1 MAITEVTDQ
10 NFNEVVLQSDIPV
23 MVDLWA
29 AWCGPCKMIHP
40 IIEEISQEY
49 EGKALMVKLD
59 VDTNKETALK
69 FGIRNIPTVLYIKNG
84 EVVDKQVGAV
94 PKKKFIAKLE
104 PIL

>member
-10 NFNEVVLQSDIPV
+10 NFNERVLQSDIPV

-40 IIEEISQEY
+40 IIDEIAQEY

-59 VDTNKETALK
+59 VDSNKETAIK
-69 FGIRNIPTVLYIKNG
+69 YGIRNIPTVLFIKNG
-84 EVVDKQVGAV
+84 ELVDKQVGAV
-94 PKKKFIAKLE
+94 PKKKFIEKLE

>member
-1 MAITEVTDQ
+1 MALTEVTDQ
-10 NFNEVVLQSDIPV
+10 TFNEIVLQSDIPV

-40 IIEEISQEY
+40 IIEEMAQEF

-59 VDTNKETALK
+59 VDSNKETAK
-69 FGIRNIPTVLYIKNG
+69 KYGIRNIPTVLFIKNG
-84 EVVDKQVGAV
+84 ELVDKQVGAV

>member
-10 NFNEVVLQSDIPV
+10 NFNEIVLQSDIPV

-59 VDTNKETALK
+59 VDINKETALK
-69 FGIRNIPTVLYIKNG
+69 YGIRNIPTVLFIKNG
-84 EVVDKQVGAV
+84 ELVDKQVGAV
-94 PKKKFIAKLE
+94 PKKKFIEKLE

>member
-10 NFNEVVLQSDIPV
+10 NFNEIVLQSDIPV

-40 IIEEISQEY
+40 IIDEIAQEY
-49 EGKALMVKLD
+49 EGKALMVQLD

-69 FGIRNIPTVLYIKNG
+69 YGIRNIPTVLFIKNG
-84 EVVDKQVGAV
+84 ELVDKQVGAV
-94 PKKKFIAKLE
+94 PKKKFIEKLE

>member
-1 MAITEVTDQ
+1 MAVVEVTDQ
-10 NFNEVVLQSDIPV
+10 NFDDVVLKSKIPV

-40 IIEEISQEY
+40 IIEELAE
-49 EGKALMVKLD
+49 EFDGKALMTKLD
-59 VDTNKETALK
+59 VDTNRETAMK
-69 FGIRNIPTVLYIKNG
+69 YGIRNIPTVLYIKNG

-94 PKKKFIAKLE
+94 PKNKFVEKLN

>member
-1 MAITEVTDQ
+1 MAVLEVTDAT
-10 NFNEVVLQSDIPV
+10 FEEVVLKSEIPV

-29 AWCGPCKMIHP
+29 VWCGPCKMIHP
-40 IIEEISQEY
+40 ILDELSEEY

-59 VDTNKETALK
+59 VDNNRATAMK
-69 FGIRNIPTVLYIKNG
+69 YGIRNIPTVLFIKNG

-94 PKKKFIAKLE
+94 PKKKFVAKLE